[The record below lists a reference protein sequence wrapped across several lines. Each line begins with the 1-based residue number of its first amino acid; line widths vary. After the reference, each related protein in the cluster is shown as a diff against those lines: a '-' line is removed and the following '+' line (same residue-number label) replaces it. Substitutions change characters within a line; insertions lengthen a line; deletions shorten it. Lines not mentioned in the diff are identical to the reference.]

1 MTLARKLLIAVG
13 VLLLIPVAAIGTLLV
28 ASGYSDGAS
37 PAFGGGELVS
47 GELVTGPEPDWSFA
61 RDYPT
66 IELQLLNPP
75 RSRVIWI
82 VVHEGKP
89 YVISGYMSSTI
100 GRLWKRWPPQAERD
114 GRAVVRIAGKRY
126 ERTLKRI
133 KTGAVVEG
141 IAAELQRKYGYRVTP
156 ADIEAGTTWLFE
168 LAPRHP
174 GTGGASS

>member
-1 MTLARKLLIAVG
+1 MTLARKLLVALG
-13 VLLLIPVAAIGTLLV
+13 VLLLIPVVAIVTLLV
-28 ASGYSDGAS
+28 ASGYADGPS
-37 PAFGGGELVS
+37 RLFGGGELVS

-61 RDYPT
+61 HDLPT

-75 RSRVIWI
+75 RSRVMWI
-82 VVHEGKP
+82 VEHEGKP
-89 YVISGYMSSTI
+89 YVVSGYMSSTI
-100 GRLWKRWPPQAERD
+100 GRLWKRWPAQAERD
-114 GRAVVRIAGKRY
+114 GRAIVRIAGKRY

-141 IAAELQRKYGYRVTP
+141 VAAELRRKYQYRVTP

-168 LAPRHP
+168 LAPRNP